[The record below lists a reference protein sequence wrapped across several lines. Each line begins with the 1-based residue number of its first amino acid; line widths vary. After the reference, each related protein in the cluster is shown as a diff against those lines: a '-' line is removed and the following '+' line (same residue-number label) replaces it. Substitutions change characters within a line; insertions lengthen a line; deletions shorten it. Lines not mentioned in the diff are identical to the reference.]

1 MPPVRDA
8 STKPSAATVLPAPS
22 RVLEPEALRRIGV
35 LGLLGELLLVRGDV
49 GIVGLLVPVGE
60 RRLGLG
66 AIELG
71 LQLCGDVVLIL
82 VLVLV
87 NLGGSARELV
97 VVLVLIV
104 AQLLVVLVFLLLL
117 GRVRR
122 LLAGAPQERS
132 VLLARVLDSQDL
144 GVGQQVVDGGPVL
157 LAVGVAGKRLG
168 EEGCERSREGIDL
181 VSREERLVGEL
192 RLVLGKHA
200 FEPEQQREVAP
211 PSRRWNRQAGVEL
224 GERLVE
230 RAPAG
235 RAGGQGERWVL
246 TRVRERLARE
256 LLSACEIGIAWVGD
270 CDSH

>member
-1 MPPVRDA
+1 M
-8 STKPSAATVLPAPS
+8 
-22 RVLEPEALRRIGV
+22 LEPEALRGIRV
-35 LGLLGELLLVRGDV
+35 LGLLGELLLVGGDV
-49 GIVGLLVPVGE
+49 GVVGLLVPVGE

-71 LQLCGDVVLIL
+71 LQLCGDVVLVL

-87 NLGGSARELV
+87 LVGLGGSTGELV
-97 VVLVLIV
+97 VVVVVIV
-104 AQLLVVLVFLLLL
+104 AQRLLVVLFLLLLL

-122 LLAGAPQERS
+122 LIAGAPQERG
-132 VLLARVLDSQDL
+132 VLLALVLDSQDL
-144 GVGQQVVDGGPVL
+144 GVGQEVVDGGAVL
-157 LAVGVAGKRLG
+157 LAVGVAGERLG
-168 EEGCERSREGIDL
+168 EEGGERSRESIDL
-181 VSREERLVGEL
+181 VGREERLVGEL

-200 FEPEQQREVAP
+200 LEPEQQREVAP

-235 RAGGQGERWVL
+235 RAGRQGERWIL
-246 TRVRERLARE
+246 TRVHERLARE
-256 LLSACEIGIAWVGD
+256 LLSACEIGIARMGD